1 MSRGHMKRTVSQL
14 LAICMILSLS
24 GCAKCIS
31 TNYQNVEVRIVDKYH
46 RGMYFIPIHV
56 GKTTN
61 MIYYPAIY
69 RITVEYD
76 GTEYTISGRDI
87 YEKYSERV
95 GEFAVGC
102 LRVRDYDD
110 GTTEYDII
118 GLSDKGGEDDA
129 QTDRRR

>member
-1 MSRGHMKRTVSQL
+1 
-14 LAICMILSLS
+14 
-24 GCAKCIS
+24 
-31 TNYQNVEVRIVDKYH
+31 
-46 RGMYFIPIHV
+46 
-56 GKTTN
+56 